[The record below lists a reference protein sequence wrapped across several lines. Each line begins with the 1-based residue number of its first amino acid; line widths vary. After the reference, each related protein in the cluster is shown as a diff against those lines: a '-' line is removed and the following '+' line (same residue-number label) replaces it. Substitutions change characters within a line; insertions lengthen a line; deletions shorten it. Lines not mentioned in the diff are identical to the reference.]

1 MKFHYIATTSVG
13 KTVEGDY
20 DAVATADVLVFLGSK
35 GLKPVTVQRVDASA
49 GSARVQRFFGQPITV
64 SDQIFLTRYLGLM
77 LKVGVDLFRVID
89 ILTADVEKPAMKAF
103 LTELKGGLEKGQPF
117 YLAFARYPNYFSPV
131 FVNLIKAGEL
141 SGNLDFAF
149 ESLSVSLERQQSLR
163 NKIKAAVTYPVIL
176 LVLATTILFF
186 LVTFALPK
194 IANVFMS
201 TGAQPPLFS
210 RVVFTAGLYLAGHV
224 WFFVAGI
231 VVAVGGA
238 WFFFAQTLAGRR
250 TLYTLLSHA
259 PVFSAVFQR
268 ISLQQFASTLSALM
282 RSGMPIL
289 ESLRITGDV
298 VAFPSMKDG
307 LHRIADEGVAKGAG
321 LGEAFRRE
329 PAFPLVVSNLIA
341 VSEKA
346 GHTAEILDTLA
357 KFYDSEIDTSLKT
370 LVSLVEPLMLLFIGG
385 IVGLIALAIIV
396 PIYQLVGQF

>member
-1 MKFHYIATTSVG
+1 MKFHYIATTSSG

-20 DAVATADVLVFLGSK
+20 DATATADVLVYLGSK
-35 GLKPVTVQRVDASA
+35 GLKPITVRRADASA
-49 GSARVQRFFGQPITV
+49 SSERAKRFFGQPITV
-64 SDQIFLTRYLGLM
+64 ADQIFLTRYLGLM

-103 LTELKGGLEKGQPF
+103 LMELKGGLEKGQPF

-149 ESLSVSLERQQSLR
+149 ESLSVSLEREQSLR
-163 NKIKAAVTYPVIL
+163 NKVKAAVIYPVIL

-186 LVTFALPK
+186 LVTFDLPK
-194 IANVFMS
+194 IANVFLS
-201 TGAQPPLFS
+201 TGAEPPAFS
-210 RVVFTAGLYLAGHV
+210 RIVFTVGLFLADYV

-231 VVAVGGA
+231 VLLAGGA

-250 TLYTLLSHA
+250 MLYLGLAYA
-259 PVFSAVFQR
+259 PVFRTVFQR

-289 ESLRITGDV
+289 EALRITGDV
-298 VAFPSMKDG
+298 VSFPSMHDG
-307 LHRIADEGVAKGAG
+307 LHRIADEGVAKGTG

-357 KFYDSEIDTSLKT
+357 KFYDSEIDSSLKT
-370 LVSLVEPLMLLFIGG
+370 LVSLVEPLMLFFIGG
-385 IVGLIALAIIV
+385 IVGLIALAIII